1 MKTLIKLFGV
11 VCILV
16 IGYFIF
22 FSATNEYPAFQ
33 RRMSA
38 LSQHIIKHRRENRPA
53 SYYQWV
59 REVDAEWQQVKQ
71 KLNENPMA
79 GDIIK
84 EQDAVLNKLLNETEA
99 DKANAPADVPQIQPE
114 T

>member
-1 MKTLIKLFGV
+1 
-11 VCILV
+11 
-16 IGYFIF
+16 
-22 FSATNEYPAFQ
+22 
-33 RRMSA
+33 
-38 LSQHIIKHRRENRPA
+38 
-53 SYYQWV
+53 
-59 REVDAEWQQVKQ
+59 VDAEWQQVKQ

-114 T
+114 N